1 MTNEQIIL
9 FSLMAAVLG
18 MLLWGKWRYD
28 LVAFSALVV
37 GLVLEVI
44 PKDQA
49 FSGFGHPA
57 VIIIALVLI
66 VSRALSQSGAI
77 EMLTSRVIDAKQPL
91 PLHIASMGFLG
102 AILSAFMNNVAALA
116 LLMPVDIQ
124 AANKAKRS
132 PALSLMPLSFATI
145 LGGMVT
151 LIGTPPNIVISQ
163 FRETALGEPYNM
175 FDFAPVGLGAAVAG
189 LAFVALIGWR
199 LVPTDRAKHNAANEL
214 SDLEGYVVE
223 TGVEEDSSAIG
234 QTIKELNDLAEEND
248 VMILGLVR
256 KGERLPGRALREPI
270 KKGDLLVLEAGP
282 KSIESFAS
290 ALKLSYSRSKK
301 HSGTLSGTLSM
312 LEAVVPL
319 ESRITGR
326 SALDVGLLYR
336 HEIMLLGVS
345 REGKPFRDRVR
356 KLVIQPGDI
365 LLLMGDE
372 EEIDDVISWLGVM
385 PLAPRGLQ
393 VIQRAKA
400 WLAISLFSVAIL
412 LASFGFIYL
421 PIALAAC
428 VVLYIFLKIISL
440 SQAYDSIQGSVLIL
454 LASLIPIGA
463 ALEQSGG
470 TALIAD
476 AIVDITQ
483 GWHVVAILALLMV
496 VTMTLSDVLNN
507 VATVLV
513 AAPIAVSIAE
523 RLQVNPDAMLM
534 GVAVAASCAFLSPI
548 GHKNNTIIMGPGGY
562 RFGDYWR
569 MGLPLEIL
577 IIMVSIPLIMIFWP
591 L

>member
-1 MTNEQIIL
+1 MTNDQAIL
-9 FSLMAAVLG
+9 FTLMASVLG
-18 MLLWGKWRYD
+18 LLLWGKWRYD
-28 LVAFSALVV
+28 LVAFAALVV
-37 GLVLEVI
+37 GLILQVI
-44 PKDQA
+44 PIDQA

-77 EMLTSRVIDAKQPL
+77 EMLTSRVIDSKRPL

-102 AILSAFMNNVAALA
+102 AVLSAFMNNVAALA

-163 FRETALGEPYNM
+163 YRETALGEAYGM
-175 FDFAPVGLGAAVAG
+175 FDFAPVGLGAALAG

-199 LVPTDRAKHNAANEL
+199 LVPTDRSKHNAGNEL
-214 SDLEGYVVE
+214 SNLDGYVVE
-223 TGVEEDSSAIG
+223 IGVTEGSSAIG
-234 QTIKELNDLAEEND
+234 QSIKQLNDLAEEND

-256 KGERLPGRALREPI
+256 NGNRLPGRALRESI
-270 KKGDLLVLEAGP
+270 RKGDLLVLEAGP
-282 KSIESFAS
+282 KSVESFAT

-301 HSGTLSGTLSM
+301 HNGVLAGTLSIVETT
-312 LEAVVPL
+312 VPL

-326 SALDVGLLYR
+326 SALDIRLLYR
-336 HEIMLLGVS
+336 HGIMLLGVS

-356 KLVIQPGDI
+356 KLIIKPGDV
-365 LLLMGDE
+365 LLLMGE
-372 EEIDDVISWLGVM
+372 EEQINDVINWLGVL
-385 PLAPRGLQ
+385 PLAPRDLQ
-393 VIQRAKA
+393 VTQHDKA
-400 WLAISLFSVAIL
+400 WLAISLFTAAIL
-412 LASFGFIYL
+412 LASFGYIYL
-421 PIALAAC
+421 TVALAAC
-428 VVLYIFLKIISL
+428 VVLYLLLKVISL

-454 LASLIPIGA
+454 LASLIPLGA

-470 TALIAD
+470 TELIAEV
-476 AIVDITQ
+476 IVSSTQ
-483 GWHVVAILALLMV
+483 GWPAVAILALLMV

-523 RLQVNPDAMLM
+523 RLQVNPDTMLM

-577 IIMVSIPLIMIFWP
+577 IIFVSIPLLMVFWP

>member
-1 MTNEQIIL
+1 MTNDQAIL
-9 FSLMAAVLG
+9 FALMASVLG

-28 LVAFSALVV
+28 LVAFAALVV
-37 GLVLEVI
+37 GLILGVI
-44 PKDQA
+44 PIDQA

-57 VIIIALVLI
+57 VIIIGLVLI

-77 EMLTSRVIDAKQPL
+77 EMLTSRVIDSNRPL

-102 AILSAFMNNVAALA
+102 AVLSAFMNNVAALA

-132 PALSLMPLSFATI
+132 PALSLMSLSFATI

-163 FRETALGEPYNM
+163 YRETALGEAYGM
-175 FDFAPVGLGAAVAG
+175 FDFAYVGLGAAIAG

-199 LVPTDRAKHNAANEL
+199 FVPTDRSKHNAGNEL
-214 SDLEGYVVE
+214 SNLEGYVVE
-223 TGVEEDSSAIG
+223 IGVTEGSSAIG
-234 QTIKELNDLAEEND
+234 QSIKELSGLAEEND

-256 KGERLPGRALREPI
+256 NGKRLPGRALRESI
-270 KKGDLLVLEAGP
+270 RKGDLLVLEAGP
-282 KSIESFAS
+282 KSVESFAT
-290 ALKLSYSRSKK
+290 ALKLSYSRSEK
-301 HSGTLSGTLSM
+301 HNGVLAGTLSM
-312 LEAVVPL
+312 VETTVPL

-326 SALDVGLLYR
+326 SALDIRLLYR
-336 HEIMLLGVS
+336 HGVMLLGVS
-345 REGKPFRDRVR
+345 RQGKPFRDRVR
-356 KLVIQPGDI
+356 KLIIKPGDV
-365 LLLMGDE
+365 LLLMGNE
-372 EEIDDVISWLGVM
+372 NQIDDVINWMGVL
-385 PLAPRGLQ
+385 PLAPRDLQ
-393 VIQRAKA
+393 VTQHDKA
-400 WLAISLFSVAIL
+400 WLAISLFGAAIL
-412 LASFGFIYL
+412 LASFGYL
-421 PIALAAC
+421 YLTVALAAC
-428 VVLYIFLKIISL
+428 VVLYLLLKVISL
-440 SQAYDSIQGSVLIL
+440 SQVYDSIQGSVLIL

-470 TALIAD
+470 TELIAEV
-476 AIVDITQ
+476 IVSGTQ
-483 GWHVVAILALLMV
+483 GWPAVAILVLLMV

-513 AAPIAVSIAE
+513 AAPIAVSIAQ
-523 RLQVNPDAMLM
+523 RLEVNPDTMLM

-577 IIMVSIPLIMIFWP
+577 IIFVSIPLLMVFWP

>member
-1 MTNEQIIL
+1 MTNDQAIL
-9 FSLMAAVLG
+9 FTLMASVLG
-18 MLLWGKWRYD
+18 LLLWGKWRYD
-28 LVAFSALVV
+28 LVAFAALVV
-37 GLVLEVI
+37 GLILEVI
-44 PKDQA
+44 PVDQA

-77 EMLTSRVIDAKQPL
+77 EMLTSRVIDSKRPL

-102 AILSAFMNNVAALA
+102 AVLSAFMNNVAALA

-163 FRETALGEPYNM
+163 YRETALGQAYGM
-175 FDFAPVGLGAAVAG
+175 FDFAPVGLGAALAG
-189 LAFVALIGWR
+189 LAFVALVGWR
-199 LVPTDRAKHNAANEL
+199 LVPTDRTKHNAGNEL
-214 SDLEGYVVE
+214 SNLEGYVVE
-223 TGVEEDSSAIG
+223 IGVTEGSRAIG
-234 QTIKELNDLAEEND
+234 QSIKELNDLAEEND

-256 KGERLPGRALREPI
+256 NGKRLPGRALRESI
-270 KKGDLLVLEAGP
+270 RKGDLLVLEAGP
-282 KSIESFAS
+282 KSVESFAT
-290 ALKLSYSRSKK
+290 ALKLSYSRSEK
-301 HSGTLSGTLSM
+301 HNGVLAGTLSM
-312 LEAVVPL
+312 VETTVPL

-326 SALDVGLLYR
+326 SALDIRLLYK
-336 HEIMLLGVS
+336 HGIMLLGVS

-356 KLVIQPGDI
+356 KLIIKPGDV

-372 EEIDDVISWLGVM
+372 AQINDVINWLGVL
-385 PLAPRGLQ
+385 PLAPRDLQ
-393 VIQRAKA
+393 VTQHDKA
-400 WLAISLFSVAIL
+400 WLAISLFGAAIL
-412 LASFGFIYL
+412 LASFGYVYL
-421 PIALAAC
+421 TVALAAC
-428 VVLYIFLKIISL
+428 VVLYLLLKVISL

-454 LASLIPIGA
+454 LASLIPLGA
-463 ALEQSGG
+463 ALENSGG
-470 TALIAD
+470 TELIAEV
-476 AIVDITQ
+476 IVSSTH
-483 GWHVVAILALLMV
+483 GWPAVAILALLMV

-523 RLQVNPDAMLM
+523 RLQVNPDTMLM

-569 MGLPLEIL
+569 MGLPLEVL
-577 IIMVSIPLIMIFWP
+577 IIFVSIPLLMVFWP
-591 L
+591 M

>member
-1 MTNEQIIL
+1 
-9 FSLMAAVLG
+9 MAAVLG
-18 MLLWGKWRYD
+18 LLLWGKWRYD

-37 GLVLEVI
+37 GLILQVI
-44 PKDQA
+44 PADQA

-66 VSRALSQSGAI
+66 ISRALSQSGAI
-77 EMLTSRVIDAKQPL
+77 EMLTSKVVDSQRPL
-91 PLHIASMGFLG
+91 PFHIASMGFLG
-102 AILSAFMNNVAALA
+102 AVLSAFMNNVAALA
-116 LLMPVDIQ
+116 LLMPADMQ

-163 FRETALGEPYNM
+163 FRETALGAPFKM
-175 FDFAPVGLGAAVAG
+175 FDFAPVGLGVAFAG

-199 LVPTDRAKHNAANEL
+199 LVPVDRSKHNAANEL
-214 SDLEGYVVE
+214 SNLEGYVIE
-223 TGVEEDSSAIG
+223 IGVAEGSSAIG
-234 QTIKELNDLAEEND
+234 QSIKELNDLAEEND
-248 VMILGLVR
+248 VLILGLVR
-256 KGERLPGRALREPI
+256 NGKRLPGRALREI
-270 KKGDLLVLEAGP
+270 IRKGDLLVLEAGP
-282 KSIESFAS
+282 KSVESFAT
-290 ALKLSYSRSKK
+290 ALKLSYSRSEK
-301 HSGTLSGTLSM
+301 HNGAFTGTLSM
-312 LEAVVPL
+312 VETTVPL

-326 SALDVGLLYR
+326 SALDLRLLYR
-336 HEIMLLGVS
+336 HGIMLLGVS

-356 KLVIQPGDI
+356 KLVIQPGDV

-372 EEIDDVISWLGVM
+372 DQIDDVINWLGVL

-393 VIQRAKA
+393 VIQYQKA
-400 WLAISLFSVAIL
+400 WLAITLFAVSIL

-428 VVLYIFLKIISL
+428 VVLYLVLKVISL

-454 LASLIPIGA
+454 LASLIPLGA
-463 ALEQSGG
+463 ALENSGG
-470 TALIAD
+470 TTLIAE
-476 AIVDITQ
+476 AIVNITQ
-483 GWHVVAILALLMV
+483 GWPAVAILVLLMV

-507 VATVLV
+507 VATVLI

-523 RLQVNPDAMLM
+523 SLQVNPDAMLM

-577 IIMVSIPLIMIFWP
+577 ILLVSIPLILIFWP

>member
-1 MTNEQIIL
+1 MTNDQAIL
-9 FSLMAAVLG
+9 FALMASVLG
-18 MLLWGKWRYD
+18 LLLWGKWRYD
-28 LVAFSALVV
+28 LVAFAALVV
-37 GLVLEVI
+37 GLILQVI
-44 PKDQA
+44 PVDQA

-77 EMLTSRVIDAKQPL
+77 EMLTSRVIDSKRPL

-102 AILSAFMNNVAALA
+102 AVLSAFMNNVAALA

-163 FRETALGEPYNM
+163 YRETALGEPYNM
-175 FDFAPVGLGAAVAG
+175 FDFAPVGLGAAIVG

-199 LVPTDRAKHNAANEL
+199 LVPNSRSKHNAGDEL
-214 SDLEGYVVE
+214 SNLDGYVVE
-223 TGVEEDSSAIG
+223 IGVTEGSSAIG
-234 QTIKELNDLAEEND
+234 QSIKELNDLAEEND

-256 KGERLPGRALREPI
+256 NGNRLPGRALRETI
-270 KKGDLLVLEAGP
+270 RKGDLLVLEAGP
-282 KSIESFAS
+282 KSVESFAT
-290 ALKLSYSRSKK
+290 ALKLSYSRSEK
-301 HSGTLSGTLSM
+301 HNGVMAGTLSM
-312 LEAVVPL
+312 VETTVPL

-326 SALDVGLLYR
+326 SAIDIRLLYR
-336 HEIMLLGVS
+336 HGIMLLGVS

-356 KLVIQPGDI
+356 KLIIKPGDV
-365 LLLMGDE
+365 LLLMGE
-372 EEIDDVISWLGVM
+372 EDQINDVINWLGVL
-385 PLAPRGLQ
+385 PLAPRDLRVTQ
-393 VIQRAKA
+393 HDKA
-400 WLAISLFSVAIL
+400 WLTISLFTAAIL
-412 LASFGFIYL
+412 LASFGYMYL
-421 PIALAAC
+421 TVALAAC
-428 VVLYIFLKIISL
+428 VVLYILLKVISL

-463 ALEQSGG
+463 ALENSGG
-470 TALIAD
+470 TELIAEV
-476 AIVDITQ
+476 IVSSTQ
-483 GWHVVAILALLMV
+483 GWSAMAILALLMI

-523 RLQVNPDAMLM
+523 RLQVNPDTMLM

-569 MGLPLEIL
+569 MGLPLEVL
-577 IIMVSIPLIMIFWP
+577 IIFVSIPLLMIFWP

>member
-1 MTNEQIIL
+1 MTNDQAIL
-9 FSLMAAVLG
+9 FTLMASVLG
-18 MLLWGKWRYD
+18 LLLWGKWRYD

-37 GLVLEVI
+37 GLILQVI
-44 PKDQA
+44 PIDQA

-77 EMLTSRVIDAKQPL
+77 EMLTSRVIDSKRPL

-102 AILSAFMNNVAALA
+102 AVLSAFMNNVAALA

-163 FRETALGEPYNM
+163 YRETALGEAYGM
-175 FDFAPVGLGAAVAG
+175 FDFAPVGLGAALAG

-199 LVPTDRAKHNAANEL
+199 LVPTDRSKHNAGNEL
-214 SDLEGYVVE
+214 SNLDGYVVE
-223 TGVEEDSSAIG
+223 IGVTEGSSAIG
-234 QTIKELNDLAEEND
+234 QSIKQLNDLAEEND

-256 KGERLPGRALREPI
+256 NGNRLPGRALRESI
-270 KKGDLLVLEAGP
+270 RKGDLLVLEAGP
-282 KSIESFAS
+282 KSVESFAT

-301 HSGTLSGTLSM
+301 HNGVLAGTLSIVETT
-312 LEAVVPL
+312 VPL

-326 SALDVGLLYR
+326 SALDIRLLYR
-336 HEIMLLGVS
+336 HGIMLLGVS

-356 KLVIQPGDI
+356 KLIIKPGDV
-365 LLLMGDE
+365 LLLMGE
-372 EEIDDVISWLGVM
+372 EEQINDVINWLGVLPM
-385 PLAPRGLQ
+385 VPRDLQ
-393 VIQRAKA
+393 VTQHDKA
-400 WLAISLFSVAIL
+400 WLAISLFTAAIL
-412 LASFGFIYL
+412 LASFGYIYL
-421 PIALAAC
+421 TVALAVC
-428 VVLYIFLKIISL
+428 VVLYLLLKVISL

-454 LASLIPIGA
+454 LASLIPLGA

-470 TALIAD
+470 TELIAEV
-476 AIVDITQ
+476 IVSSTQ
-483 GWHVVAILALLMV
+483 GWPAVAILALLMV

-523 RLQVNPDAMLM
+523 RLQVNPDTMLM

-569 MGLPLEIL
+569 MGLPLEVL
-577 IIMVSIPLIMIFWP
+577 IIFVSIPLLMIFWP

>member
-28 LVAFSALVV
+28 LVAFAALVV
-37 GLVLEVI
+37 GLILQVI
-44 PKDQA
+44 PVDQA

-77 EMLTSRVIDAKQPL
+77 EMLTSRVINSQRPL

-102 AILSAFMNNVAALA
+102 AVLSAFMNNVAALA
-116 LLMPVDIQ
+116 LLMPVDMQ

-175 FDFAPVGLGAAVAG
+175 FDFAPVGLGAAMAG

-199 LVPTDRAKHNAANEL
+199 LVPADRSKHNAANEL
-214 SDLEGYVVE
+214 SNLEGYVVE
-223 TGVEEDSSAIG
+223 LGVAEGSSAIG
-234 QTIKELNDLAEEND
+234 QSIKELNDLAEEND
-248 VMILGLVR
+248 VMITGLVR
-256 KGERLPGRALREPI
+256 NGNRLPGRALRESI
-270 KKGDLLVLEAGP
+270 RKGDLLVLEAGP
-282 KSIESFAS
+282 KSVEGFAT
-290 ALKLSYSRSKK
+290 ALKLSYSRSEK
-301 HSGTLSGTLSM
+301 HSGVLAGSLSM
-312 LEAVVPL
+312 VETTVPL

-326 SALDVGLLYR
+326 SALDIRLLYR
-336 HEIMLLGVS
+336 HGIMLLGVS

-356 KLVIQPGDI
+356 KTIIQPGDI
-365 LLLMGDE
+365 LLLMGE
-372 EEIDDVISWLGVM
+372 EDQINEVINWLGVL
-385 PLAPRGLQ
+385 PLAPRDLQ
-393 VIQRAKA
+393 VTQHDKA
-400 WLAISLFSVAIL
+400 WLAISLFAASIL

-421 PIALAAC
+421 PVALAAC
-428 VVLYIFLKIISL
+428 VVLYLVLKVISL

-454 LASLIPIGA
+454 LASLIPLGA
-463 ALEQSGG
+463 ALENSGG
-470 TALIAD
+470 TELIAE
-476 AIVDITQ
+476 AIVNITL
-483 GWHVVAILALLMV
+483 GWPAVAILALLMV

-577 IIMVSIPLIMIFWP
+577 IIFVSIPLIMIFWP

>member
-1 MTNEQIIL
+1 
-9 FSLMAAVLG
+9 MAAVLG
-18 MLLWGKWRYD
+18 LLLWGKWRYD

-37 GLVLEVI
+37 GLILQVI
-44 PKDQA
+44 PADQA

-66 VSRALSQSGAI
+66 ISRALSQSGAI
-77 EMLTSRVIDAKQPL
+77 EMLTSKVVDSQRPL
-91 PLHIASMGFLG
+91 PFHIASMGFLG
-102 AILSAFMNNVAALA
+102 AVLSAFMNNVAALA
-116 LLMPVDIQ
+116 LLMPADMQ

-163 FRETALGEPYNM
+163 FRETALGAPFKM
-175 FDFAPVGLGAAVAG
+175 FDFAPVGLGVAFAG

-199 LVPTDRAKHNAANEL
+199 LVPVDRSKHNAANEL
-214 SDLEGYVVE
+214 SNLEGYVIE
-223 TGVEEDSSAIG
+223 IGVAEGSSAIG
-234 QTIKELNDLAEEND
+234 QSIKELNDLAEEND
-248 VMILGLVR
+248 VLILGLVR
-256 KGERLPGRALREPI
+256 NGKRLPGRALREI
-270 KKGDLLVLEAGP
+270 IRKGDLLVLEAGP
-282 KSIESFAS
+282 KSVESFAT
-290 ALKLSYSRSKK
+290 ALKLSYSRSEK
-301 HSGTLSGTLSM
+301 HNGAFTGTLSM
-312 LEAVVPL
+312 VETTVPL
-319 ESRITGR
+319 ESRIIGR
-326 SALDVGLLYR
+326 SALDIRLLYR
-336 HEIMLLGVS
+336 HGIMLLGVS

-356 KLVIQPGDI
+356 KLVIQPGDV

-372 EEIDDVISWLGVM
+372 DQIDDVINWLGVL

-393 VIQRAKA
+393 VIQYQKA
-400 WLAISLFSVAIL
+400 WLAITLFAVSIL

-428 VVLYIFLKIISL
+428 VVLYLVLKVISL

-454 LASLIPIGA
+454 LASLIPLGA
-463 ALEQSGG
+463 ALENSGG
-470 TALIAD
+470 TTLIAE
-476 AIVDITQ
+476 AIVNITQ
-483 GWHVVAILALLMV
+483 GWPAVAILVLLMV

-507 VATVLV
+507 VATVLI

-523 RLQVNPDAMLM
+523 SLQVNPDAMLM

-548 GHKNNTIIMGPGGY
+548 GHKNNTSIMGPGGY

-577 IIMVSIPLIMIFWP
+577 ILLVSIPLILIFWP

>member
-1 MTNEQIIL
+1 MG
-9 FSLMAAVLG
+9 SVLG

-28 LVAFSALVV
+28 LVAFSALVL
-37 GLVLEVI
+37 GLLLQVI
-44 PKDQA
+44 PADQA

-77 EMLTSRVIDAKQPL
+77 EMLTSRVIDSHRPL
-91 PLHIASMGFLG
+91 PLHIAAMGFLG
-102 AILSAFMNNVAALA
+102 AVLSAFMNNVAALA
-116 LLMPVDIQ
+116 LLMPVDMQ
-124 AANKAKRS
+124 AATKAKRS

-151 LIGTPPNIVISQ
+151 LIGTPPNIVVSQ
-163 FRETALGEPYNM
+163 FRETALGEPFNM

-199 LVPTDRAKHNAANEL
+199 LVPIDRSKHNASSEL
-214 SDLEGYVVE
+214 SNLEGYIVE
-223 TGVEEDSSAIG
+223 VSVEENSSAIDK
-234 QTIKELNDLAEEND
+234 TIKELIEIAEEND
-248 VMILGLVR
+248 VLIMGLVR
-256 KGERLPGRALREPI
+256 NGKRLPGRALREKI
-270 KKGDLLVLEAGP
+270 RKGDLLVLEAGP
-282 KSIESFAS
+282 KSVESFS
-290 ALKLSYSRSKK
+290 SVFKLSYSRSEK
-301 HSGTLSGTLSM
+301 HTGPMAGTLTM
-312 LEAVVPL
+312 IETTVPL
-319 ESRITGR
+319 ESRITGK
-326 SALDVGLLYR
+326 SALDLRLLYR
-336 HEIMLLGVS
+336 HGIMLMGVS
-345 REGKPFRDRVR
+345 REGKPFRERVR
-356 KLVIQPGDI
+356 KLIIQPGDV
-365 LLLMGDE
+365 LLLMGEEDQIDE
-372 EEIDDVISWLGVM
+372 VINWLGVL

-393 VIQRAKA
+393 VTQHDKA
-400 WLAISLFSVAIL
+400 WLAISLFAVAIL
-412 LASFGFIYL
+412 SASFGFIYL
-421 PIALAAC
+421 PVALAAC
-428 VVLYIFLKIISL
+428 VVLYIALKVISL

-454 LASLIPIGA
+454 LASLIPLGA
-463 ALEQSGG
+463 ALESSGG

-476 AIVDITQ
+476 VIVDITH
-483 GWHVVAILALLMV
+483 GWSAVAILALLMI

-513 AAPIAVSIAE
+513 AAPIAVTIAE

-577 IIMVSIPLIMIFWP
+577 ILVVSIPLIMLFWP

>member
-1 MTNEQIIL
+1 MTTEQIIL
-9 FSLMAAVLG
+9 FALMGGVLA

-28 LVAFSALVV
+28 LVAFTS
-37 GLVLEVI
+37 LVLGLLLGVI
-44 PKDQA
+44 PIEQA

-66 VSRALSQSGAI
+66 VSRALAQSGAI
-77 EMLTSRVIDAKQPL
+77 ELLTSRLIDARRTL

-102 AILSAFMNNVAALA
+102 AVLSAFMNNVAALA

-175 FDFAPVGLGAAVAG
+175 FDFAPVGLGAALAG
-189 LAFVALIGWR
+189 LAFVALVGWR
-199 LVPTDRAKHNAANEL
+199 LVPSDRSQHNASSEL
-214 SDLEGYVVE
+214 RNLEGYIIE
-223 TGVEEDSSAIG
+223 IGVGINSTAIG
-234 QTIKELNDLAEEND
+234 QNIKQLNELAEQND
-248 VMILGLVR
+248 VLILGLVR
-256 KGERLPGRALREPI
+256 RGKRFPGRALNEEIR
-270 KKGDLLVLEAGP
+270 KGDMLVLEAGP
-282 KSIESFAS
+282 KALESFAS
-290 ALKLSYSRSKK
+290 ALQLSYSRSHK
-301 HSGTLSGTLSM
+301 HTGTTAGTLAMVETS
-312 LEAVVPL
+312 VPL
-319 ESRITGR
+319 ESRISGR
-326 SALDVGLLYR
+326 SAKDVRLLYR
-336 HEIMLLGVS
+336 HGIMLLGVS
-345 REGKPFRDRVR
+345 REGKPFRERLR
-356 KLVIQPGDI
+356 ELTINPGDV
-365 LLLMGDE
+365 LLLMGE
-372 EEIDDVISWLGVM
+372 EDQIDDVINWLGVM

-393 VIQRAKA
+393 VTQHDKA
-400 WLAISLFSVAIL
+400 WLSISLFSIAIL
-412 LASFGFIYL
+412 LASFGFVYL
-421 PIALAAC
+421 PVALAAC
-428 VVLYIFLKIISL
+428 VVLYLFLKVISL

-454 LASLIPIGA
+454 LASLIPLGA
-463 ALEQSGG
+463 ALEHSGG
-470 TALIAD
+470 TALIAE
-476 AIVDITQ
+476 AILDVTQ
-483 GWHVVAILALLMV
+483 GWPALAILALLMV

-513 AAPIAVSIAE
+513 AAPVAVNIAE

-577 IIMVSIPLIMIFWP
+577 ILIVSIPLIMFFWP